1 MPWELLHGVTDE
13 EARRL
18 VSVGRRRRFARG
30 EVVFHQGDPA
40 DSLHLI
46 QTGRFLISVTAPRGN
61 TAALAVRGPNQAFG
75 EMALVAGDATRSA
88 TVAALE
94 RAETLAVY
102 RTDFHALRAQHP
114 PMNELLIRLLAD
126 RVRVMN
132 DRLVEALYTDAET
145 RVRRRLADLEQ
156 LYATPGATEAVI
168 PLTQE
173 QLAELA
179 GTSRATA
186 NRVLRAVA
194 ARGQIRLRRG
204 AIVVSPAEGRHRR
217 GAQRD

>member
-13 EARRL
+13 EVRRL

-46 QTGRFLISVTAPRGN
+46 RSGRFLVSVTAPRGN

-88 TVAALE
+88 TVTALE

-102 RTDFHALRAQHP
+102 RTDFHAVRAHHP
-114 PMNELLIRLLAD
+114 PINELLLRLLAD
-126 RVRVMN
+126 RVRSMN

-145 RVRRRLADLEQ
+145 RVRRRLADLESIFV
-156 LYATPGATEAVI
+156 ASGETEAVI

-186 NRVLRAVA
+186 NRVLRAEA
-194 ARGQIRLRRG
+194 ASGRVRLRRG
-204 AIVVSPAEGRHRR
+204 AIVVSVEGSSH
-217 GAQRD
+217 GAVERT

>member
-13 EARRL
+13 ETRRL

-30 EVVFHQGDPA
+30 EIVFHQGDPS

-46 QTGRFLISVTAPRGN
+46 QSGRFLISVTAPRGN

-75 EMALVAGDATRSA
+75 EMALVAGDSTRSA
-88 TVAALE
+88 TVKALE
-94 RAETLAVY
+94 RAETLAIY
-102 RTDFHALRAQHP
+102 RTDFHTLRARHP
-114 PMNELLIRLLAD
+114 PMNELLVRLLAD

-145 RVRRRLADLEQ
+145 RVRRRLADLEK
-156 LYATPGATEAVI
+156 LYAAPGEIEAII
-168 PLTQE
+168 PFTQE

-186 NRVLRAVA
+186 NRVLRAEA
-194 ARGQIRLRRG
+194 SRGRVRLLRG
-204 AIVVSPAEGRHRR
+204 AIVMFSRPA
-217 GAQRD
+217 

>member
-1 MPWELLHGVTDE
+1 MPWELLRGASDDE
-13 EARRL
+13 MRRL

-46 QTGRFLISVTAPRGN
+46 QAGRFLISVTAPRGN
-61 TAALAVRGPNQAFG
+61 TAALAVRGPKQAFG
-75 EMALVAGDATRSA
+75 EMALVADDATRSA
-88 TVAALE
+88 TVSALE

-114 PMNELLIRLLAD
+114 AMNELLIRLLTT
-126 RVRVMN
+126 RVRTMN
-132 DRLVEALYTDAET
+132 DRLVEALYTDADT
-145 RVRRRLADLEQ
+145 RVRRRLADLERI
-156 LYATPGATEAVI
+156 YVASGETEAVI
-168 PLTQE
+168 PFTQE

-186 NRVLRAVA
+186 NRVLRVEA
-194 ARGQIRLRRG
+194 AAGRLRLRRG
-204 AIVVSPAEGRHRR
+204 AIVVRVEGTRPAT
-217 GAQRD
+217 